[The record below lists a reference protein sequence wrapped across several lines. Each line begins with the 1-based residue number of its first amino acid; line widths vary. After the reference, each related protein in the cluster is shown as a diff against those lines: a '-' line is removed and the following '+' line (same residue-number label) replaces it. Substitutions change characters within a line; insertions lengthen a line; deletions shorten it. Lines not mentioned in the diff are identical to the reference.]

1 LNLWLEYEDGTSVEA
16 DLARQLDKFEMIV
29 QANEYEMAQ
38 SKVLQSFFDS
48 TQDVHP
54 SRGYIFSEHHPNAA
68 EYIFNNSQLTL
79 FIVR

>member
-48 TQDVHP
+48 TQDVFIHP
-54 SRGYIFSEHHPNAA
+54 EVTFSLNTIQMLLNI
-68 EYIFNNSQLTL
+68 YLTIL
-79 FIVR
+79 N

>member
-16 DLARQLDKFEMIV
+16 DLARKLDKFEMIV

-48 TQDVHP
+48 TQDVFIYP
-54 SRGYIFSEHHPNAA
+54 EVTFSLNTIQMLLNI
-68 EYIFNNSQLTL
+68 YLTIL
-79 FIVR
+79 N